1 MLITYMMLTNIMLTY
16 NFSNQR
22 EINRWINE
30 KKP

>member
-1 MLITYMMLTNIMLTY
+1 MLTYIMLTNIMLTH

>member
-1 MLITYMMLTNIMLTY
+1 MLTYIMLTNIMLTN